1 MRADRVQQAPVS
13 ERRADS
19 TATVH
24 QGVGQAWGALGRRPG
39 PQKQP
44 GVVPGVVL
52 PEWQPERE
60 SSSGS
65 LRTPSPLFSGGFLDL
80 LIPTQG

>member
-1 MRADRVQQAPVS
+1 MRADRVQQALVS

-39 PQKQP
+39 PQRQP

-52 PEWQPERE
+52 PEWQPDV
-60 SSSGS
+60 SQAAGA
-65 LRTPSPLFSGGFLDL
+65 
-80 LIPTQG
+80 